1 MVAAPVP
8 SDRARSHARDP
19 GRRAGRIDPL
29 DVETRVVALARA
41 GAPLRRSLAAIA
53 ARLVATRAWERL
65 GFARLSDYARERAG
79 LSARQVYD
87 LAHVDAALAKLPR
100 IEAAFASG
108 TLTWTK
114 ARLLCRVATPE
125 DESPWIEAARRL
137 TARALAREVRA
148 VDARALEAGGAE
160 TDEDGG
166 IDERRETLV
175 LRLDGEAR
183 SRWSRA
189 RLFARFNTGESLEPW
204 AVAEAVAAEVL
215 SAIPLDDV
223 AARSL
228 EESAHGCT
236 GVETPGAHPV
246 LRSAHGCTPD
256 GVDSS
261 SGAWGRACAQAPFL
275 RSLVEGL
282 GEADAFEL
290 DARLRRAV
298 RLEQRLC
305 AEMGPL
311 LLALARTRGYRA
323 YGCPSLGVF
332 AREWLGISPRKA
344 QALLRLERACLL
356 SSPLREAWRAGR
368 LSWRQAHVLV
378 PLLVLE
384 SSTPWHAA
392 WVARAQGVTVR
403 RLEDDADRAIVSGVL
418 DPDAQDGAPG
428 DDPHTGARPMPAV
441 GHPTPYYLYGCP
453 RDAARLFRAVLATV
467 QRRIERRAGR
477 PGSESE
483 ALCAMIDH
491 ALESWGAH
499 RKIPPEHRVF
509 ARDGWRCTAPGCTSY
524 RNLHDHHI
532 RFRSAGGSDDLSN
545 RTTLC
550 AWHHLRGVHAGV
562 VRCTGRAPH
571 GLRFELGVRRGKP
584 PLAVYRSGDVAG

>member
-1 MVAAPVP
+1 V
-8 SDRARSHARDP
+8 
-19 GRRAGRIDPL
+19 GRVDPL
-29 DVETRVVALARA
+29 DVGTRLVALAQA

-53 ARLVATRAWERL
+53 GRVVATRAWERL
-65 GFARLSDYARERAG
+65 GFARLSDYARERVG
-79 LSARQVYD
+79 LSARQIHD

-100 IEAAFASG
+100 IEGSFAAGA
-108 TLTWTK
+108 LTWTK

-125 DESPWIEAARRL
+125 DEAVWIDAARRL

-148 VDARALEAGGAE
+148 VDARALETGGVE
-160 TDEDGG
+160 TDEEGG
-166 IDERRETLV
+166 IEQRCETLV
-175 LRLDGEAR
+175 LRLDPQAR
-183 SRWSRA
+183 GKWSQA
-189 RLFARFNTGESLEPW
+189 RLFARFNSAESLEPW

-223 AARSL
+223 AARAL
-228 EESAHGCT
+228 DALAHGCAA
-236 GVETPGAHPV
+236 EGAPRDHPV
-246 LRSAHGCTPD
+246 LRAAHGCAGQGVEGTP
-256 GVDSS
+256 GQA
-261 SGAWGRACAQAPFL
+261 GTHPAPFL

-282 GEADAFEL
+282 GDADAFEL

-298 RLEQRLC
+298 HLEQRLC

-311 LLALARTRGYRA
+311 LLALARRRGYRA
-323 YGCPSLGVF
+323 YGCPSLDVF
-332 AREWLGISPRKA
+332 ARECLGISPRKA
-344 QALLRLERACLL
+344 QALLRLERACAL
-356 SSPLREAWRAGR
+356 SAALREAWRAGR

-384 SSTPWHAA
+384 ESAPWHAA
-392 WVARAQGVTVR
+392 WVVRAQHVTVR
-403 RLEDDADRAIVSGVL
+403 RLEDDVDQAIVSGVL
-418 DPDAQDGAPG
+418 DPEAKDAAFP
-428 DDPHTGARPMPAV
+428 DPHTGAYPMASA
-441 GHPTPYYLYGCP
+441 GHPTPYYIYGCP
-453 RDAARLFRAVLATV
+453 RDAAHLFRAILATV
-467 QRRIERRAGR
+467 QRRIERRSGR
-477 PGSESE
+477 PASESE

-562 VRCTGRAPH
+562 VRVTGQAPH
-571 GLRFELGVRRGKP
+571 GLRFELGARRGKP
-584 PLAVYRSGDVAG
+584 PLASFRSGDVAC